1 MKSVFGRGPRNAA
14 INRRSVLQ
22 AGLVAAALPAVM
34 PSALAADAAQY
45 EVIALWPGDP
55 PGGTTHPITQKI
67 TPRGPG
73 AYDRVIDGVNP
84 PTLALFRPERPNGT
98 AILLAQGGGYV
109 HIAQSTAV
117 IKSLTD
123 KGITVFDLSYRLPG
137 DGWQVGPLA
146 PLQDAQRALRRI
158 RARAG
163 QDGILPG
170 RIGVMGFSA
179 GGHVAA
185 SLATRFGFAAY
196 DAVDGD
202 DALSA
207 RPDFACLSCPVITM
221 EAPFAHGGSRQKL
234 LGAAPTAETM
244 ALYSCEKQVS
254 RDTPPCFLVHADDDG
269 VVPADNSLKMVAALR
284 QAKVPAELHLFREG
298 GHGMGTNLAKDL
310 PASTWPALLFAWMER
325 YGYLG
330 PSPQKA

>member
-1 MKSVFGRGPRNAA
+1 MKSVFGRGPRNAV

-34 PSALAADAAQY
+34 PSAAAGAAEY
-45 EVIALWPGDP
+45 EPIALWPGDS
-55 PGGTTHPITQKI
+55 PGGTAHPVVQKI
-67 TPRGPG
+67 TPRGPA

-84 PTLALFRPERPNGT
+84 PMLALFRPARPNGT

-109 HIAQSTAV
+109 HIAQSAAV

-137 DGWQVGPLA
+137 DGWNAGPLV
-146 PLQDAQRALRRI
+146 PLQDAQRAMRRI
-158 RARAG
+158 RARAV
-163 QDGILPG
+163 QDGILPN

-234 LGAAPTAETM
+234 LGPAPTSEAM
-244 ALYSCEKQVS
+244 ARYSCEKQVS
-254 RDTPPCFLVHADDDG
+254 KETPPCFLVHADDDG

-284 QAKVPAELHLFREG
+284 QVRVPAELHLFREG
-298 GHGMGTNLAKDL
+298 GHGMGTNLPKDL

-330 PSPQKA
+330 PSPQNA